1 MCKYKND
8 SILSVASELGRCR
21 ELKKLIEIEQQKLED
36 CMNTYYRVK
45 GDLKG
50 IELNEKKLD
59 ELSKERDNIINKYL
73 STILTLEKMEREII
87 IEYYFDCNLNKIIS
101 YNLNCSIDQVNY
113 AKKKALEKLAAF

>member
-113 AKKKALEKLAAF
+113 SKKKALEKLAAF

>member
-1 MCKYKND
+1 MCKYKNN

-21 ELKKLIEIEQQKLED
+21 ELKKLIDIEQQKLED
-36 CMNTYYRVK
+36 CMNTFYRVK
-45 GDLKG
+45 GSLNG
-50 IELNEKKLD
+50 IELDENKID

-73 STILTLEKMEREII
+73 SSILTLDKMEREVI
-87 IEYYFDCNLNKIIS
+87 IEYYFDCNLNKVIS

>member
-1 MCKYKND
+1 MCKYKNN

-21 ELKKLIEIEQQKLED
+21 ELKKLIDIEQQKLED
-36 CMNTYYRVK
+36 CMNTFYRVK
-45 GDLKG
+45 GSLNG
-50 IELNEKKLD
+50 IELDENKID

-73 STILTLEKMEREII
+73 SSILTLEKMEREVI
-87 IEYYFDCNLNKIIS
+87 IEYYFDCNLNKVIS

>member
-1 MCKYKND
+1 MCKYKNN

-21 ELKKLIEIEQQKLED
+21 ELKKLIDIEQQKLED
-36 CMNTYYRVK
+36 CMNTFYRVK
-45 GDLKG
+45 GSLNG
-50 IELNEKKLD
+50 IELDENRID

-73 STILTLEKMEREII
+73 SSILTLEKMEREVI
-87 IEYYFDCNLNKIIS
+87 IEYYFDCNLNKVIS